1 MRPSIQV
8 LATMICGQ
16 FWPPWAGAVEFRT
29 YDFTADESLPY
40 SVSCGECGP
49 PFLGARADIDGTFT
63 VALDPAAGTGTLLA
77 LNDRLVNVFDHL
89 LSPTG
94 PKFEPADPLE
104 WQVGIIPPWTPN
116 YHPPLE
122 GVLSVDGDVLRLIS
136 DGSRPIAGGTSVVI
150 VPSYTITMQG
160 DQATLSMDV
169 PIMDWY
175 ITVDDVRAQLVHAT
189 SSPGDYN
196 GNGTVDAADYVVW
209 RKNLETAAVL
219 PNDISVGSV
228 TAEDYG
234 MWRAQFG
241 RSTNGAAL
249 LSSPMNSAVP
259 EPSTLSIILIA
270 TFATLLRQRGF
281 NS

>member
-1 MRPSIQV
+1 
-8 LATMICGQ
+8 
-16 FWPPWAGAVEFRT
+16 
-29 YDFTADESLPY
+29 
-40 SVSCGECGP
+40 
-49 PFLGARADIDGTFT
+49 
-63 VALDPAAGTGTLLA
+63 
-77 LNDRLVNVFDHL
+77 
-89 LSPTG
+89 
-94 PKFEPADPLE
+94 
-104 WQVGIIPPWTPN
+104 
-116 YHPPLE
+116 LE
-122 GVLSVDGDVLRLIS
+122 GVLSFDGDVLRLIS

-150 VPSYTITMQG
+150 VPSYTITKQG

-241 RSTNGAAL
+241 SSTNGLASL
-249 LSSPMNSAVP
+249 GSSASSAVP
-259 EPSTLSIILIA
+259 EPSPLTIVLMA
-270 TFATLLRQRGF
+270 TFAMLIRRRGIVC
-281 NS
+281 